1 MILTSKPENPIFA
14 YLLFLMNVIKVA
26 IVDDHKIFRK
36 GVVLSLRPY
45 TNIRFVQ
52 EAEHGDD
59 LLAGLKE
66 SEPDVILMDLRMPGK
81 DGIETTKIVSKQY
94 PHIRIIILTM
104 YEDERFVYHMM
115 ENGANGY
122 LLKNAEPQEIRKAIM
137 DVHEKGYYL
146 NNFVN
151 RILLKRSHSRSKVIP
166 SLNNE
171 ITLSDKE
178 RDVLRFICMEFTAQE
193 IAQKMEISPR
203 TVEAIKDRLMERFG
217 SKNTAGL
224 VFFAVKNNLVD

>member
-1 MILTSKPENPIFA
+1 MGI
-14 YLLFLMNVIKVA
+14 IKVA
-26 IVDDHKIFRK
+26 IADDHKIFRK
-36 GVVLSLRPY
+36 GVILSLRPY
-45 TNIRFVQ
+45 TNIKFVL
-52 EAEHGDD
+52 EADNRDD
-59 LLAGLKE
+59 LLAGIPDTQ
-66 SEPDVILMDLRMPGK
+66 PDVILMDLRMPGK
-81 DGIETTKIVSKQY
+81 DGIEATKAVSKLY
-94 PHIRIIILTM
+94 PNIYVVVLSM
-104 YEDERFVYHMM
+104 YEDERFVYHLM

-122 LLKNAEPQEIRKAIM
+122 LLKNAEPMEIRRAVM
-137 DVHEKGYYL
+137 EVYEKGYYL

-151 RILLKRSHSRSKVIP
+151 RILLKRSHARQKVVP

-178 RDVLRFICMEFTAQE
+178 RDVLRYICMEFTAQE

-224 VFFAVKNNLVD
+224 VFFAVKNNLIE

>member
-1 MILTSKPENPIFA
+1 
-14 YLLFLMNVIKVA
+14 MNVIKVA
-26 IVDDHKIFRK
+26 IADDHKIFRK

-94 PHIRIIILTM
+94 PQIRIIILTM

-151 RILLKRSHSRSKVIP
+151 RILLKRSHSRNKVIP

>member
-1 MILTSKPENPIFA
+1 ME
-14 YLLFLMNVIKVA
+14 VIKVA
-26 IVDDHKIFRK
+26 IADDHKIFRK
-36 GVVLSLRPY
+36 GVILSLRPF
-45 TNIRFVQ
+45 TNIKFVL
-52 EAEHGDD
+52 EAENGEE
-59 LLAGLKE
+59 LLNGIAGA
-66 SEPDVILMDLRMPGK
+66 EPEVVLMDLRMPQK
-81 DGIETTKIVSKQY
+81 DGMETTKVLSKQY
-94 PHIRIIILTM
+94 PHIHVIVLSM
-104 YEDERFVYHMM
+104 YEDDRFVSHMM

-122 LLKNAEPQEIRKAIM
+122 LLKNAEPQEIRRAIM

-151 RILLKRSHSRSKVIP
+151 RILLKKSHAKQKVIP
-166 SLNNE
+166 SLTNE

-178 RDVLRFICMEFTAQE
+178 RDVLKYICMEFTAQE

>member
-1 MILTSKPENPIFA
+1 M
-14 YLLFLMNVIKVA
+14 A
-26 IVDDHKIFRK
+26 IADDHKIFRK

-45 TNIRFVQ
+45 ANIRFVQ
-52 EAEHGDD
+52 EAENGAE
-59 LLAGLKE
+59 LLEQLPVA
-66 SEPDVILMDLRMPGK
+66 EPDVVLMDLRMPVK
-81 DGIETTKIVSKQY
+81 DGIETTKQLSKQY
-94 PHIRIIILTM
+94 PHIHVIVLSM
-104 YEDERFVYHMM
+104 FEDERFVYHLM
-115 ENGANGY
+115 ENGAHGY
-122 LLKNAEPQEIRKAIM
+122 LLKNAEPMEIRKAIM

-151 RILLKRSHSRSKVIP
+151 RILLKRSHAKQKTPP
-166 SLNNE
+166 SLSQE
-171 ITLSDKE
+171 IALSSKE
-178 RDVLRFICMEFTAQE
+178 QEVLKLICMEFTAQE

>member
-1 MILTSKPENPIFA
+1 MDI
-14 YLLFLMNVIKVA
+14 IKVA
-26 IVDDHKIFRK
+26 IADDHKIFRK
-36 GVVLSLRPY
+36 GVILSLRPF
-45 TNIRFVQ
+45 TNIKFVL
-52 EAEHGDD
+52 EAENGDE
-59 LLAGLKE
+59 LLNGIPAA
-66 SEPDVILMDLRMPGK
+66 EPDVILMDLRMPGK
-81 DGIETTKIVSKQY
+81 DGIETTKLVSKQY
-94 PHIRIIILTM
+94 PAIHIIVLSM
-104 YEDERFVYHMM
+104 YEDERFVSHLM

-122 LLKNAEPQEIRKAIM
+122 LLKNAEPQEIRRAIM

-151 RILLKRSHSRSKVIP
+151 RILLKKSHAKQKVIP

-178 RDVLRFICMEFTAQE
+178 RDVLKFICMEFTAQE
-193 IAQKMEISPR
+193 IAQKMDISPR